1 MPSATVNL
9 LGIFKIW
16 KREQVYK
23 EKRLV
28 PSDLILV
35 STCSPLTFPEM
46 QHLSPN
52 QVPIVSLN
60 RYTLAAD

>member
-1 MPSATVNL
+1 MPSAAVNL

-28 PSDLILV
+28 SFDLILV
-35 STCSPLTFPEM
+35 TTCSQLAFPE
-46 QHLSPN
+46 
-52 QVPIVSLN
+52 I
-60 RYTLAAD
+60 